1 MNTATATS
9 TDSEYEL
16 WEEQMGIACSKPS
29 NVINEE
35 KSEVKKSVETT
46 TPLKNETKKLMTK
59 TKIVE
64 YSPTASNKPQLDN
77 SERRITST
85 PSNDGASMFLQTP
98 NQVDSN
104 TPSSHRRNT
113 PIGKNLDK
121 EFSRLLQF
129 EEGEQTESHQEIEE
143 QNVSHDNL
151 DYQDADTES
160 LYEPPRAITPQPLR
174 RNPERTRKKPERY
187 GLVETNC
194 ITATSSND
202 NKLIKVKNKWEPGL
216 KFWLNLLLI

>member
-1 MNTATATS
+1 
-9 TDSEYEL
+9 
-16 WEEQMGIACSKPS
+16 
-29 NVINEE
+29 
-35 KSEVKKSVETT
+35 
-46 TPLKNETKKLMTK
+46 
-59 TKIVE
+59 
-64 YSPTASNKPQLDN
+64 
-77 SERRITST
+77 
-85 PSNDGASMFLQTP
+85 MFLRTP

-104 TPSSHRRNT
+104 TPSSHRRST

-143 QNVSHDNL
+143 QNVSHHDL

-160 LYEPPRAITPQPLR
+160 LYEPARAITPQPLR
-174 RNPERTRKKPERY
+174 RNPERTRKKPECY
-187 GLVETNC
+187 GQMETNC
-194 ITATSSND
+194 ITTTCSNE